1 MQMKFRRMIKE
12 MKKAKRMKNDSYIVI
27 FSFVNK
33 NQELDIIDAILKYIK
48 LKK

>member
-1 MQMKFRRMIKE
+1 MKFRRMIKE